1 LTIYVITLRELMA
14 LDKYEKLFLLFLPMT
29 GVEET
34 ERKLAE
40 SLMNNRGHVR
50 FPNNRQPKR
59 DD

>member
-1 LTIYVITLRELMA
+1 MA